1 MFFDLLSIVIAVS
14 DISLAVISLRF
25 HWKKSAQRSAGSGSE
40 VTPSSHIL
48 GDRRTSG
55 DRSELLGEIKE
66 YALKH
71 SVFRKKEWVTILVC
85 RSSLTWTRVRF
96 EPTPL
101 AIIRGLLATVTLM
114 SLISY
119 GFEVAIHQPVA
130 ERSVGPSTRSSQ
142 LSGTANTYF
151 HAGFLDNMA
160 FFVGVRSKLQIY
172 RNELTLHCDLVPTEF
187 GRDSIVG
194 HAE

>member
-1 MFFDLLSIVIAVS
+1 
-14 DISLAVISLRF
+14 
-25 HWKKSAQRSAGSGSE
+25 
-40 VTPSSHIL
+40 
-48 GDRRTSG
+48 
-55 DRSELLGEIKE
+55 
-66 YALKH
+66 
-71 SVFRKKEWVTILVC
+71 
-85 RSSLTWTRVRF
+85 
-96 EPTPL
+96 
-101 AIIRGLLATVTLM
+101 M

-142 LSGTANTYF
+142 LSGTADTYF

-160 FFVGVRSKLQIY
+160 FFVGVRSKLQVY
-172 RNELTLHCDLVPTEF
+172 RNELTLHCDLVPTEL

>member
-1 MFFDLLSIVIAVS
+1 MYSPDWIFSPYGDPSFYTASSVSMFFDLLSIVIAVS

-71 SVFRKKEWVTILVC
+71 SVFRKKE
-85 RSSLTWTRVRF
+85 
-96 EPTPL
+96 
-101 AIIRGLLATVTLM
+101 
-114 SLISY
+114 
-119 GFEVAIHQPVA
+119 
-130 ERSVGPSTRSSQ
+130 
-142 LSGTANTYF
+142 
-151 HAGFLDNMA
+151 
-160 FFVGVRSKLQIY
+160 
-172 RNELTLHCDLVPTEF
+172 
-187 GRDSIVG
+187 
-194 HAE
+194 